1 MAKRRS
7 KSSSS
12 GRGRRWSARV
22 TRESDALTLEKG
34 VFTKSTAGKIARSLK
49 RSADQ
54 SRRRK
59 LSAYRSAMS
68 MLVFFI
74 NRAGKGLSAT
84 RKQKLEKA
92 KDKLRE
98 LYGKA

>member
-1 MAKRRS
+1 
-7 KSSSS
+7 
-12 GRGRRWSARV
+12 
-22 TRESDALTLEKG
+22 
-34 VFTKSTAGKIARSLK
+34 
-49 RSADQ
+49 
-54 SRRRK
+54 
-59 LSAYRSAMS
+59 MS